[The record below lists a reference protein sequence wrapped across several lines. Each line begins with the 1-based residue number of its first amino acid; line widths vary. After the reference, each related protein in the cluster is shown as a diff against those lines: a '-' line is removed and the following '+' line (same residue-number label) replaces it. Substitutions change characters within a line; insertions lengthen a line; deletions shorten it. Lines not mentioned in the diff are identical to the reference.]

1 MVKKKA
7 ISVFKNRAYYC
18 PESLLGKPSRIAH
31 VAYQKRL
38 ANPACSVL
46 ISQDLHLLGERQRK
60 LLWRPLRLPALA
72 PDALPAAGLGSLP
85 PVLGHPTSVLP
96 IAGAGTCC
104 QSSVR
109 SWRVWS
115 KLSRGNGMGEP
126 FFFFFPPPLIY
137 KAFGSF
143 SVIKMPLWDTR

>member
-1 MVKKKA
+1 MEAPEVA
-7 ISVFKNRAYYC
+7 C
-18 PESLLGKPSRIAH
+18 PGSRRLTRRRFGLPPSR
-31 VAYQKRL
+31 
-38 ANPACSVL
+38 C
-46 ISQDLHLLGERQRK
+46 
-60 LLWRPLRLPALA
+60 
-72 PDALPAAGLGSLP
+72 
-85 PVLGHPTSVLP
+85 GHPSSVSP